1 MRRLAAHVAS
11 NEIKLIFH
19 AELRPKETNG
29 SCGGKIGCLPSSAA
43 QGGWVGA
50 QRARTSTAAK
60 APRKDSAPPAARA
73 SRPVRATRQY
83 TRVRRGSVGSVHL
96 SATLTRAAL
105 ASDAR
110 QATIGSCSPCSHARI
125 S

>member
-50 QRARTSTAAK
+50 QRARTSIHGQGAEERRRAHGG
-60 APRKDSAPPAARA
+60 PRNPSGTGNN
-73 SRPVRATRQY
+73 PVIHSGAQRIV
-83 TRVRRGSVGSVHL
+83 VRH
-96 SATLTRAAL
+96 
-105 ASDAR
+105 
-110 QATIGSCSPCSHARI
+110 SCGV
-125 S
+125 

>member
-50 QRARTSTAAK
+50 QRARTSIHGQGAE
-60 APRKDSAPPAARA
+60 KDSVPTAARA
-73 SRPVRATRQY
+73 TRPVRVITR
-83 TRVRRGSVGSVHL
+83 
-96 SATLTRAAL
+96 
-105 ASDAR
+105 
-110 QATIGSCSPCSHARI
+110 
-125 S
+125 